1 VSEPQPV
8 AVVVPVL
15 NEVESLPGLLADLKG
30 QLPPLVEIV
39 VVDAGSHDGTRELL
53 RREQQRLPALL
64 VLEAQGAT
72 PGRGRN
78 QGIAAAT
85 AGVVVTLDAG
95 SRIGPGFVAALV
107 AAADPRTVSVGLAEA
122 DTRTAFD
129 RAVGWFTLR
138 AFKPR
143 DRPGPVGAEF
153 LPAGRNG
160 FCFTR
165 KAWEA
170 AGGYPHELPWG
181 EDKLFARALR
191 EAGYE
196 LTTVPEAVVRWRPR
210 RSLRE
215 LYRQYRNY
223 GRGDALGRVDRQN
236 ELVTIAIYAAGAALA
251 VLALLGSRTAGALL
265 VACVAAYVSVFVVAA
280 RRALGFDRAL
290 AWVPVVRVLVDVAK
304 VHGFLEGTLRDRA
317 RSKH

>member
-1 VSEPQPV
+1 VIEPQPV

-15 NEVESLPGLLADLKG
+15 NEAESLPGLLDDLKG
-30 QLPPLVEIV
+30 QLPPPAQIV

-53 RREQQRLPALL
+53 ERERYRLPALL
-64 VLEAQGAT
+64 VLEVDGAT

-78 QGIAAAT
+78 AGIEAASADL
-85 AGVVVTLDAG
+85 VVTLDAG
-95 SRIGPGFVAALV
+95 SRVGAGFVAALAD
-107 AAADPRTVSVGLAEA
+107 AAGPRTVSVGVAEA
-122 DTRTAFD
+122 DARTAFD

-160 FCFTR
+160 LCFSR
-165 KAWEA
+165 AAWRA
-170 AGGYPHELPWG
+170 AGGYPPELPWG
-181 EDKLFARALR
+181 EDKLFVRALR

-196 LTTVPEAVVRWRPR
+196 LAAVPEAVVHWRPR
-210 RSLRE
+210 RSLAE

-223 GRGDALGRVDRQN
+223 GHGDAVGRVDRQN
-236 ELVTIAIYAAGAALA
+236 ELVTIAIYVAGAVLA
-251 VLALLGSRTAGALL
+251 VLALLGSRLAGALL
-265 VACVAAYVSVFVVAA
+265 AAGVAAYISVFVLAA

-290 AWVPVVRVLVDVAK
+290 AWVPIVRVLVDVAK
-304 VHGFLEGTLRDRA
+304 VHGFLEGTLRR
-317 RSKH
+317 RTG

>member
-1 VSEPQPV
+1 MAEPRPV

-15 NEVESLPGLLADLKG
+15 NEAESLPGLLADLKG
-30 QLPPLVEIV
+30 QLPPPAEIV

-53 RREQQRLPALL
+53 ERERRRLPALL
-64 VLEAQGAT
+64 VLEADGAT

-78 QGIAAAT
+78 AGIAAAS
-85 AGVVVTLDAG
+85 VDLVVTLDAG
-95 SRIGPGFVAALV
+95 SRVGPGFVAALAD
-107 AAADPRTVSVGLAEA
+107 AAGPRTVSVGVAEA
-122 DTRTAFD
+122 DARSAFD

-160 FCFTR
+160 LCFSR
-165 KAWEA
+165 EAWKA
-170 AGGYPHELPWG
+170 AGGYSPELPWG
-181 EDKLFARALR
+181 EDKLFVRALR

-196 LTTVPEAVVRWRPR
+196 LAAVPEAVVRWRPR
-210 RSLRE
+210 RSLGQV
-215 LYRQYRNY
+215 YRQYRNY
-223 GRGDALGRVDRQN
+223 GHGDAIGRVDRQN
-236 ELVTIAIYAAGAALA
+236 ELVTIAIYAAGAGLA
-251 VLALLGSRTAGALL
+251 VLALRGSRLAGALL
-265 VACVAAYVSVFVVAA
+265 AAGAAAYLSVFVLAA

-304 VHGFLEGTLRDRA
+304 VHGFLEGTFHRRP
-317 RSKH
+317 R

>member
-1 VSEPQPV
+1 VAEPRPV

-15 NEVESLPGLLADLKG
+15 NEAESLPGLLADLKG
-30 QLPPLVEIV
+30 QLPPPAEIV

-53 RREQQRLPALL
+53 ERERRRLPALL
-64 VLEAQGAT
+64 VLEADGAT

-78 QGIAAAT
+78 AGIAAAS
-85 AGVVVTLDAG
+85 VDLVVTLDAG
-95 SRIGPGFVAALV
+95 SRVGPGFVAALAD
-107 AAADPRTVSVGLAEA
+107 AAGPRTVSVGVAEA
-122 DTRTAFD
+122 DARSAFD

-160 FCFTR
+160 LCFSR
-165 KAWEA
+165 EAWKA
-170 AGGYPHELPWG
+170 AGGYSPELPWG
-181 EDKLFARALR
+181 EDKLFVRALR

-196 LTTVPEAVVRWRPR
+196 LAAVPEAVVRWRPR
-210 RSLRE
+210 RSLGQV
-215 LYRQYRNY
+215 YRQYRNY
-223 GRGDALGRVDRQN
+223 GHGDAIGRVDRQN
-236 ELVTIAIYAAGAALA
+236 ELVTIAIYAAGAGLA
-251 VLALLGSRTAGALL
+251 VLALRGSRLAGALL
-265 VACVAAYVSVFVVAA
+265 AAGAAAYLSVFVLAA

-304 VHGFLEGTLRDRA
+304 VHGFLEGTFHRRP
-317 RSKH
+317 R

>member
-1 VSEPQPV
+1 MTDPQPV

-15 NEVESLPGLLADLKG
+15 NEAESLPGLLADLKG
-30 QLPPLVEIV
+30 QVPPLAEVV
-39 VVDAGSHDGTRELL
+39 VVDGGSHDGTLELL
-53 RREQQRLPALL
+53 RREERRLPALR

-78 QGIAAAT
+78 EGIAAAT
-85 AGVVVTLDAG
+85 AGVLVTLDAG
-95 SRIGPGFVAALV
+95 SRVGPGFVAAL
-107 AAADPRTVSVGLAEA
+107 AAAAGPRTVSVGVAEA
-122 DTRTAFD
+122 DARTAFD

-160 FCFTR
+160 FGFTR
-165 KAWEA
+165 AAWDA
-170 AGGYPHELPWG
+170 AGGYPPELPWG
-181 EDKLFARALR
+181 EDKLFVRALR
-191 EAGYE
+191 EAGFE
-196 LTTVPEAVVRWRPR
+196 LTAVPEAVVRWRPR
-210 RSLRE
+210 RSLAE

-223 GRGDALGRVDRQN
+223 GHGDALGRVDRQN
-236 ELVTIAIYAAGAALA
+236 ELVTIAIYASGAALA
-251 VLALLGSRTAGALL
+251 VLALLGSRTAAALL
-265 VACVAAYVSVFVVAA
+265 AAGLAAYVSLFVLAA

-304 VHGFLEGTLRDRA
+304 VHGFLEGTLRR
-317 RSKH
+317 RTG